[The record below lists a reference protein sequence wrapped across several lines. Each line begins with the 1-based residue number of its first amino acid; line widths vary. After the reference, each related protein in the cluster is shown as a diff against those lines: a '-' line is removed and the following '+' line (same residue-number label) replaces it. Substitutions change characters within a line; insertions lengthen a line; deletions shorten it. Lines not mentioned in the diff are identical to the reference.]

1 MKLSKTFL
9 LELFRLLFLKK
20 DIADVCV
27 EHLKYE
33 YLPNQEYKK
42 IWKSYIKLY
51 QNTGKIPSIG
61 IVSQQLSDDDKVQEL
76 IGTIKDLD
84 IPDKEGILTQLE
96 AYIKDSMSVEVY
108 DRFGE
113 IYNKGDR
120 DGARK
125 VLRDFAEQL
134 GNFSI
139 KRDIYYETIFDSFE
153 NRIFEN
159 QLRTIGR
166 ETVRDKLPFSI
177 DEIDDLTGGG
187 MDIGDTACLLM
198 RSGVGKTKAL
208 RWVGVGAARRG
219 FKVLHIQAEG
229 TKRKCLDG
237 YDATWTAQPA
247 FEIAK
252 GELKDPIFNK
262 LKKSIK
268 DISNLGGEIFVH
280 SFEQFNQ
287 PSMTDVR
294 NQIIDLIKIHGHID
308 LVLFDYL
315 ELFSPGDG
323 IKYHIG
329 EERHRRQA
337 VARKMKNIAVE
348 FNTRV
353 MTATQAD
360 NVGIEDWNNPNFCMT
375 RNNVSECKSLIDS
388 FSFFFTGNQTK
399 AEKDGDVMRIY
410 LDKLRDYYSPTR
422 PIHIYQNYK
431 YDRFY
436 DRKRTLQNFYKRETE
451 E

>member
-1 MKLSKTFL
+1 MQLSKTFL

-20 DIADVCV
+20 DIADICI
-27 EHLKYE
+27 ENLKYE

-61 IVSQQLSDDDKVQEL
+61 VISQQLSEDDKVQDL
-76 IGTIKDLD
+76 ISTIRDVD
-84 IPDKEGILTQLE
+84 IPDKEGILLQLE
-96 AYIKDSMSVEVY
+96 DYLKDSMSVEVY
-108 DRFGE
+108 DRFGD

-125 VLRDFAEQL
+125 LLRDFAEQMS
-134 GNFSI
+134 NFSI
-139 KRDIYYETIFDSFE
+139 KKDFYYDTIFHSFE

-166 ETVRDKLPFSI
+166 ETLKDKLPFSI
-177 DEIDDLTGGG
+177 DEIDDLTHGG
-187 MDIGDTACLLM
+187 MDVGDTACMLM
-198 RSGVGKTKAL
+198 RSGVGKTKFL
-208 RWVGVGAARRG
+208 RWAGVGAARRG

-247 FEIAK
+247 FEIAN
-252 GELKDPIFNK
+252 GELKDTIFTK

-268 DISNLGGEIFVH
+268 DISSLGGEVFIH
-280 SFEQFNQ
+280 SFETFNQ

-294 NQIIDLIKIHGHID
+294 NQIIDLIKIHGDID
-308 LVLFDYL
+308 LIIFDYL

-323 IKYHIG
+323 LKYHIS

-348 FNTRV
+348 FRTRV
-353 MTATQAD
+353 LTATQAD
-360 NVGIEDWNNPNFCMT
+360 NVGIEQWNNASFVMT

-388 FSFFFTGNQTK
+388 FSFFFTGNQTI
-399 AEKDGDVMRIY
+399 AEKEADIMRIY

-422 PIHIYQNYK
+422 PIYIYQSYK
-431 YDRFY
+431 HDRFY
-436 DRKRTLQNFYKRETE
+436 DRKRTIQNFYKREE
-451 E
+451 IV